1 MFQDLVAFLK
11 QLVSIGGLT
20 DLTVQYGTAMY
31 WILIAI
37 IFAETGLVVLPLL
50 PGDSLLFTAGFVA
63 SSTGE
68 LNVLLLGGALIVAA
82 IAGDTL
88 NYHVGKAIGPRVMKS
103 ESSRFFNKKYLDQT
117 HAYFEKYGGKTIILA
132 RFVPIVRT
140 FAPFVAGAG
149 AMSYRK
155 FIAFNVIGAVAW
167 ITTMMGAGVFLG
179 GLAFVQHHF
188 EKVVIG
194 IVILSVLPMALEWWK
209 ARRASGKVVEIRTP
223 APSLGPDEPA
233 GEPAAEPNDA
243 P

>member
-1 MFQDLVAFLK
+1 MLHDLYAFLK
-11 QLVSIGGLT
+11 QLVSIEGLT
-20 DLTVQYGTAMY
+20 ALTADYGTWMY
-31 WILIAI
+31 AILIAI

-68 LNVLLLGGALIVAA
+68 LDVFLLGGLLIVAA
-82 IAGDTL
+82 IAGDTV

-103 ESSRFFNKKYLDQT
+103 ESSRFFNKKYLEQT

-149 AMSYRK
+149 AMTYGK
-155 FIAFNVIGAVAW
+155 FITFNIIGGVAW
-167 ITTMMGAGVFLG
+167 IVTMMGAGVFLG
-179 GLAFVQHHF
+179 GLEVVQKHF

-194 IVILSVLPMALEWWK
+194 IIIISVMPMVIEWWR
-209 ARRASGKVVEIRTP
+209 ARRHAKAAPVEIRTP
-223 APSLGPDEPA
+223 APVVAAKPDA
-233 GEPAAEPNDA
+233 DGEG
-243 P
+243 